1 MTTTTNQPTMYAN
14 LREHLAKYAFKRG
27 KYKGDAPADASNR
40 AKSHFRVHMGAY
52 RAGEYGTMQVIFHN
66 TAIITAYLDGSIEL
80 NMGGYED
87 SPTTK
92 AAYRHAMGTFG
103 TFASFIT
110 SMKQFGISQTCVVT
124 RTLGA
129 SQKTYLYYRY
139 MKFSID
145 GKLLSDPILFR
156 RRGIDKEAS
165 KEFAQAMKES
175 GFTTMFPL
183 LFATAEKPNKTELM
197 NTRMP
202 DAEMLRFHL
211 TNPDRAS
218 FWPTL
223 VGRYKYYGFRTSM
236 MKLEDTRTREEC
248 WDALM
253 ADAKR
258 DLYKTSDTD
267 VTTI

>member
-1 MTTTTNQPTMYAN
+1 MTTTTSQTTMYDN
-14 LREHLAKYAFKRG
+14 LRKHLTEYAFKRG

-40 AKSHFRVHMGAY
+40 AKSHFRVSTTK
-52 RAGEYGTMQVIFHN
+52 YGGIGGMEVIFHD
-66 TAIITAYLDGSIEL
+66 TAIITAYPDGSIVL
-80 NMGGYED
+80 NMGGFED
-87 SPTTK
+87 APTTR
-92 AAYRHAMGTFG
+92 AAYRHAMNTFG

-110 SMKQFGISQTCVVT
+110 SMKQFGISQTCVFT
-124 RTLGA
+124 YKPGA
-129 SQKTYLYYRY
+129 GPHQKTYLYYRY

-165 KEFAQAMKES
+165 KEFTQGMKES
-175 GFTTMFPL
+175 GFMIMFPL

-197 NTRMP
+197 NTRIP
-202 DAEMLRFHL
+202 NAEMLRFHL
-211 TNPDRAS
+211 TNPDRAG

-236 MKLEDTRTREEC
+236 MRMEDARTREEC
-248 WDALM
+248 WAALM

-267 VTTI
+267 VTSI